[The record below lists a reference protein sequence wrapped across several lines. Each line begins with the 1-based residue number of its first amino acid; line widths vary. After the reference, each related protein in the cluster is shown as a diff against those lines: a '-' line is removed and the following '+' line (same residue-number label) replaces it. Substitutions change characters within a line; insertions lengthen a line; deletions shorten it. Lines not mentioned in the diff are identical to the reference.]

1 MDTVASQEIAT
12 ITKMKMEATAD
23 TAAMAEET
31 GTLSTDEETVV
42 TAVQMEATIVETE
55 ALMGVKV
62 TIPTP
67 HTPKTETVSTV
78 ANRPTVEEV
87 AGIS

>member
-62 TIPTP
+62 TILTP
-67 HTPKTETVSTV
+67 HTPKTEIVSTV